1 MRRWVSHLFRQGGGP
16 SGDRPSGERPSGGG
30 SREAAGGPP
39 VEDVDGVLLVR
50 SVDDDSFPI
59 ATLAEV
65 AHAFGAEDDIVTV
78 LVGSGGGGQLGGG
91 QPGGGQDGGHWSRLA
106 GLLDSLRARG
116 TSRVR
121 LVLSGAGDERP
132 GRPSTARR
140 IADAWELEVF
150 APDGVV
156 LITPG
161 GTLFVDGDSRPDGAW
176 WRFAPGEAPR
186 KLGPRAPAPAWQD
199 AVGRVPQRTT
209 GGCVV
214 EQIPAGVLIRP
225 ADAPAPRP
233 DDLCFAVPL
242 DIEHATVLVGAP
254 QAEDVAADEVA
265 AVLTALP
272 AEHRARARL
281 APGGRRDLLRLGHT
295 VADTLDGAV
304 EVLTGL
310 PLLADHAPPGAVPRP
325 SLIGL
330 DGEPSWQPYV
340 TSVACLPTDAQGR
353 TPVPRLLG
361 SHPPA
366 WLPGGTEPG
375 TVRLTDRWQ
384 ATVTRSGLALWAR
397 GGPRPP
403 LAGAA
408 VDPETCAIEL
418 GFPGQPLDASLLPAL
433 SRLLT
438 GLGATARAR
447 TTLLVRG
454 RLTGGEG
461 ELRRLAAE
469 HGVRGIRYVTAGR
482 PGGPVPSWPAPRRQ
496 GPAPGL
502 PASAPAPVPPPG
514 ARPPVP
520 GAVRPPV
527 PGVVQPPAVRAPA
540 ELPPAELPPAEPPP
554 AAARPPAIRGPG
566 GTGAAPRTEPRTGP
580 TPAPAGAP
588 TGSVPPAG
596 DAAAGGTLVR
606 TSSPAAPPT
615 VGGQPGP
622 VEPESTAESVPLLPV
637 LPLLPGHVSDAAERA
652 AFREFAADDWDRHA
666 AAVSRLLSRMPV
678 LRGRELDAVR
688 TDLVALHAYLTAEK
702 GPLRHRELVDD
713 LRAGEG
719 RLLPYAGC
727 VTSAL
732 RTLPS
737 YRGVVLRGGGAA
749 DSPEPEPETQ
759 PEAGALLQDPA
770 PVSGLVLD
778 PALPGA
784 TPVRYAILS
793 ATGRK
798 VRRLTEPADSATGT
812 NDEIVFAPGT
822 GFRVLGSWT
831 PPAGPSVV
839 LLRELPAHATAY
851 MDGTRELSQRDLKA
865 RTQLKDALAAG
876 LPGGEGPGW
885 PERCVGPVG
894 HQPPR
899 AAVRQTTHQAEGEQ

>member
-16 SGDRPSGERPSGGG
+16 SGDRASGGG
-30 SREAAGGPP
+30 SRDAAGGPP
-39 VEDVDGVLLVR
+39 VEDIDGVLLVR

-59 ATLAEV
+59 AMLAEV
-65 AHAFGAEDDIVTV
+65 AHAFGAEDDVVTV
-78 LVGSGGGGQLGGG
+78 LVGSGGGGQAGGGQASGG

-161 GTLFVDGDSRPDGAW
+161 GTLFVDGGSRPDGAW
-176 WRFAPGEAPR
+176 WRFAPGETPR

-233 DDLCFAVPL
+233 DDLCFAIPL
-242 DIEHATVLVGAP
+242 DTEHATVLVGAP

-272 AEHRARARL
+272 AEHRSRARL
-281 APGGRRDLLRLGHT
+281 APGGRRDLLRLGHA
-295 VADTLDGAV
+295 VADLLDGTV

-325 SLIGL
+325 SLIGF

-340 TSVACLPTDAQGR
+340 TSVACLPTDTQGR

-454 RLTGGEG
+454 RIVGGEG

-482 PGGPVPSWPAPRRQ
+482 PGGPVPSWPAPRRR

-502 PASAPAPVPPPG
+502 PASAPAPALPPGAVPPP
-514 ARPPVP
+514 V
-520 GAVRPPV
+520 
-527 PGVVQPPAVRAPA
+527 VRAPA
-540 ELPPAELPPAEPPP
+540 ELPPA
-554 AAARPPAIRGPG
+554 AARPPAVSGPV
-566 GTGAAPRTEPRTGP
+566 GTGAAPRTEPGRRPVP
-580 TPAPAGAP
+580 TNAL
-588 TGSVPPAG
+588 TSSVPPAG

-606 TSSPAAPPT
+606 TSSSAAPPT
-615 VGGQPGP
+615 PGGQPGP
-622 VEPESTAESVPLLPV
+622 VEPESTAVTAPFLPV
-637 LPLLPGHVSDAAERA
+637 LPGHVSDAAERA
-652 AFREFAADDWDRHA
+652 AFREFAGDGWDRHA

-678 LRGRELDAVR
+678 LRGRELEAVR
-688 TDLVALHAYLTAEK
+688 TDLVAVHAYLTAEK
-702 GPLRHRELVDD
+702 GPLHHRELVDD

-749 DSPEPEPETQ
+749 DSPEPEPET
-759 PEAGALLQDPA
+759 GALLQDPA
-770 PVSGLVLD
+770 PVSGLVLG
-778 PALPGA
+778 PALAGG

-798 VRRLTEPADSATGT
+798 VRRLTEPADTAPDT

-851 MDGTRELSQRDLKA
+851 MDGTQELSQRDLRA

-876 LPGGEGPGW
+876 LPGGEGAGW

-899 AAVRQTTHQAEGEQ
+899 AAVRPTTHQAEGEQ